1 MNGHLETGE
10 FWLSN
15 PNVLLDSRYIQEI
28 FPQSNMTFERK
39 LNAITRI
46 VMLLTLIGI
55 FALKQR
61 DMILTTCVVTLGM
74 IVLLYKMRGK
84 VRVKGEGMESFKNL
98 GEERK
103 MKGGSHVN
111 LQPAKYEVEIE
122 ENNPFHN
129 VLVPDFG
136 TEKVDRRK
144 IEEKDTE
151 KVYDAV
157 KRNVVRLFQNDD
169 EIEDEEVK
177 DKLFHDL
184 GDSFVFQ
191 NSMRNYVTNPNQG
204 VMNNQ
209 NAFAEF
215 CYGKMRS
222 TKEKGIHPI

>member
-1 MNGHLETGE
+1 MSGYLETGE

-28 FPQSNMTFERK
+28 FPQPNMTFERK

-46 VMLLTLIGI
+46 VMLLTIIGI
-55 FALKQR
+55 FTLKQR
-61 DMILTTCVVTLGM
+61 DMILTTCVVTIAM
-74 IVLLYKMRGK
+74 IVFLYKIKGK
-84 VRVKGEGMESFKNL
+84 VRVRRNEVESFGNL
-98 GEERK
+98 GK
-103 MKGGSHVN
+103 PKGGSHVN
-111 LQPAKYEVEIE
+111 MQPAKYEVEIE

-144 IEEKDTE
+144 VEEKDTE
-151 KVYDAV
+151 KIYDAV
-157 KRNVVRLFQNDD
+157 KKNVVRLFQNDD
-169 EIEDEEVK
+169 EIEDEEIK

-215 CYGKMRS
+215 CYGKMKS
-222 TKEKGIHPI
+222 VKERGIHPI